1 MAQGSFG
8 KIVAYSDFT
17 GLAHTHVPAAEGDI
31 LSGGWALIGVNE
43 GSYVGTVDEPGGVL
57 AITTDTADNDNHAV
71 WAGCFKPADGGMV
84 MEGRLKMADMAAT
97 QGAVFIGFTET
108 LAKDTPVMPAETAT
122 ATTTYN
128 GTGGMAGFVFD
139 SDSTA
144 LVWRFVVGDGGAAL
158 ATETAAG
165 AAGTA
170 VGITP
175 TQATVTNDRWYL
187 FRVEITPDGIARGYF
202 GDIGASS
209 TLDYVGKSTA
219 ALGTGDSF
227 HAVALI
233 ENRAAGAEVLEI
245 DYLYA
250 EGQRDW
256 LAT

>member
-1 MAQGSFG
+1 VAQGTFG
-8 KIVAYSDFT
+8 RIEAKADFT
-17 GLAHTHVPAAEGDI
+17 GLPHTHVPAAEGDV
-31 LSGGWALIGVNE
+31 LGNGWALIGVNE
-43 GSYVGTVDEPGGVL
+43 GSYVGTVDEPGGIL
-57 AITTDTADNDNHAV
+57 AITTDTADNDNHAI
-71 WAGCFKPADGGMV
+71 WAGTFKPADGGMV
-84 MEGRLKMADMAAT
+84 MEARVKMADMAAT
-97 QGAVFIGFTET
+97 QGAVFVGFTET

-128 GTGGMAGFVFD
+128 GTGGIAGFVFD

-144 LVWRFVVGDGGAAL
+144 LVWRFVVGDAGAAL

-175 TQATVTNDRWYL
+175 TQSTATNDRWYL
-187 FRVEITPDGIARGYF
+187 LRVEVTPDGIARGYF
-202 GDIGASS
+202 GDIAAAA

-227 HAVALI
+227 HACVLI

-245 DYLYA
+245 DYAYA
-250 EGQRDW
+250 EGGRDW
-256 LAT
+256 LAS

>member
-1 MAQGSFG
+1 
-8 KIVAYSDFT
+8 
-17 GLAHTHVPAAEGDI
+17 
-31 LSGGWALIGVNE
+31 
-43 GSYVGTVDEPGGVL
+43 
-57 AITTDTADNDNHAV
+57 
-71 WAGCFKPADGGMV
+71 MV
-84 MEGRLKMADMAAT
+84 MEARLKMADMAAT
-97 QGAVFIGFTET
+97 QGAVFVGFTET
-108 LAKDTPVMPAETAT
+108 LSIATPVMPAETAT

-202 GDIGASS
+202 GDIGAAS
-209 TLDYVGKSTA
+209 TLDYVGRNTA

-227 HAVALI
+227 HACVLI
-233 ENRAAGAEVLEI
+233 ENRAAGAEVLEV
-245 DYLYA
+245 DYAYA
-250 EGQRDW
+250 EGYRDW